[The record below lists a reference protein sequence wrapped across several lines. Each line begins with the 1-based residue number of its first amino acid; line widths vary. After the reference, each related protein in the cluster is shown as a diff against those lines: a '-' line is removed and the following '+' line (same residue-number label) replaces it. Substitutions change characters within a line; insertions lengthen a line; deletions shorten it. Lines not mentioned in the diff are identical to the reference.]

1 MEQALTYPCF
11 SESYVAR
18 SQTNEATLVRSARA
32 GDLEAFNALVLMHQD
47 RAYQLAYRI
56 LGESA
61 AAADATQEAF
71 LLAYRHIHK
80 FHTGS
85 FFAWLYRIVTN
96 VCYDV
101 IRYQKRRPAVPF
113 THLDHDDRDFDLPAH
128 EDGPEA
134 LVQRR
139 ELAALLQQHIA
150 ALPADQRM
158 VLVLSDVHG
167 LSDKEIAGIM
177 RSNIGTVKSRLS
189 RARAKMRRSL
199 CGAQE
204 SHNQVSHTGPP
215 RR

>member
-1 MEQALTYPCF
+1 MGRALTYPF
-11 SESYVAR
+11 FTESQLTR
-18 SQTNEATLVRSARA
+18 PQTNEETLIDSAQT
-32 GDLEAFNALVLMHQD
+32 GNLDAFNTLVLMHQD

-56 LGESA
+56 LGEPA

-71 LLAYRHIHK
+71 LLAYRHIHR

-96 VCYDV
+96 VCYDH
-101 IRYQKRRPAVPF
+101 IRYQKRRPAVTF
-113 THLDHDDRDFDLPAH
+113 SRLSRADYDDHDFDLPAH

-134 LVQRR
+134 VVQRR
-139 ELAALLQQHIA
+139 ELADLLQRHIS
-150 ALPADQRM
+150 ALPVDQRT

-189 RARAKMRRSL
+189 RARARMRRSL
-199 CGAQE
+199 SGAQLA
-204 SHNQVSHTGPP
+204 
-215 RR
+215 

>member
-1 MEQALTYPCF
+1 MEQALTYPYF
-11 SESYVAR
+11 SESYVTR
-18 SQTNEATLVRSARA
+18 PQTNEEALIRSARA
-32 GDLEAFNALVLMHQD
+32 GDLDAFNALVLMHQD

-56 LGESA
+56 LGEPA

-113 THLDHDDRDFDLPAH
+113 TRLDQDDREFDLPTP

-134 LVQRR
+134 VVQRR
-139 ELAALLQQHIA
+139 ELAALLQRHIS

-189 RARAKMRRSL
+189 RARARMRRSL

-204 SHNQVSHTGPP
+204 EYIQVNHT
-215 RR
+215 

>member
-1 MEQALTYPCF
+1 MKQALIHA
-11 SESYVAR
+11 AR
-18 SQTNEATLVRSARA
+18 T
-32 GDLEAFNALVLMHQD
+32 GDLDAFNALVLMHQD

-56 LGESA
+56 LGEPA

-96 VCYDV
+96 VCFDL

-113 THLDHDDRDFDLPAH
+113 THLSRTDHDDREFDLPAH

-134 LVQRR
+134 VVQRR
-139 ELAALLQQHIA
+139 ELAAVLQRHIS
-150 ALPADQRM
+150 ALPADQRT

-189 RARAKMRRSL
+189 RARARMRRSL
-199 CGAQE
+199 SGAQL
-204 SHNQVSHTGPP
+204 PL
-215 RR
+215 